1 MYKPTFSIHQHQVT
15 KLDDLPAG
23 FRASYQEAEALS
35 SQQLFAFF
43 ISKQDFGGILRSL
56 SEPPRVFR
64 ITPEELQVITRA
76 GDDDSAH
83 EDRCEL
89 ARFPIQEI
97 LFYETGTSLLRSWF
111 KLTTVGSAEIA
122 QSVYPYSAAWEK
134 CFNSLTQCLNE
145 VLHGLKETSSRGNT
159 IPYHWIEQ
167 LGFKFADGVR
177 SEVWSREPIRC
188 LTFQPA
194 QGPSRRFFRR
204 NPRRCLCLTQTRLV
218 WFDEDVD
225 GDVLKYGI
233 VRREIPLSRIV
244 SMEIRS
250 HQEKDQ
256 RQGGLL
262 MGLSTQ
268 GCDHG
273 VEVPIDL
280 GLGLYYTQLID
291 SWKTCREKSG

>member
-1 MYKPTFSIHQHQVT
+1 MAFVVRFGLVS
-15 KLDDLPAG
+15 
-23 FRASYQEAEALS
+23 
-35 SQQLFAFF
+35 LF
-43 ISKQDFGGILRSL
+43 DVSL
-56 SEPPRVFR
+56 SNR
-64 ITPEELQVITRA
+64 LKALRA
-76 GDDDSAH
+76 ASF
-83 EDRCEL
+83 E
-89 ARFPIQEI
+89 
-97 LFYETGTSLLRSWF
+97 
-111 KLTTVGSAEIA
+111 
-122 QSVYPYSAAWEK
+122 
-134 CFNSLTQCLNE
+134 
-145 VLHGLKETSSRGNT
+145 
-159 IPYHWIEQ
+159 
-167 LGFKFADGVR
+167 
-177 SEVWSREPIRC
+177 
-188 LTFQPA
+188 
-194 QGPSRRFFRR
+194 R